1 MKLNRFTEA
10 QIIKILEE
18 AEASPEPVAEIA
30 RHHSISPGPFIAGA
44 SIMAAWACLRRPA
57 SRNSSARMRA

>member
-30 RHHSISPGPFIAGA
+30 RRHGRLPVDLLSLAQALWRHGPA
-44 SIMAAWACLRRPA
+44 
-57 SRNSSARMRA
+57 